1 MGEAGRNPAG
11 LGEGIRGTLEALK
24 RSFRHAWDGFLHV
37 YKSQRNMRLHI
48 LFATLVGAACLVLGV
63 SRVEVLMVTL
73 AIAAVLASE
82 VVNTVAESL
91 TDLMEPQ
98 YSELA
103 KVTKDVA
110 AAGVLLTSMFAVLI
124 GVIAF
129 YPALLDLPARLS
141 SFVDKRIG
149 YFTVYSVLFVVPALA
164 GLSHPSAVD
173 RGSARRGTVE
183 FQGRWDEAGG
193 RRPFE
198 SRSDAAGRQAL
209 DSRNDAAGS
218 RPPES
223 RGGRG
228 ATSDTPK

>member
-63 SRVEVLMVTL
+63 SRIEVLMVSL

-91 TDLMEPQ
+91 TDLMEPR

-110 AAGVLLTSMFAVLI
+110 AAGVLLTSMFASLI
-124 GVIAF
+124 GIIAF

-141 SFVDKRIG
+141 SFIDKRIS
-149 YFTVYSVLFVVPALA
+149 YFTVYSVLLVVPALA
-164 GLSHPSAVD
+164 GLAHPSAVD
-173 RGSARRGTVE
+173 RGSARKRRMQA
-183 FQGRWDEAGG
+183 QGRLGDAGG
-193 RRPFE
+193 RLPQE
-198 SRSDAAGRQAL
+198 CRSQRSNTQDA
-209 DSRNDAAGS
+209 
-218 RPPES
+218 
-223 RGGRG
+223 
-228 ATSDTPK
+228 PK